1 MARIAI
7 QPLISSKLST
17 DMYRYEIEVTEMG
30 VTFYET
36 MYANNGREAVE
47 FGRMKYPH
55 AEYVELA

>member
-7 QPLISSKLST
+7 QLLTSSNLST

-30 VTFYET
+30 VTFFET
-36 MYANNGREAVE
+36 LWADNGREAVE

>member
-1 MARIAI
+1 
-7 QPLISSKLST
+7 
-17 DMYRYEIEVTEMG
+17 MYRYEIEVTENG

-36 MYANNGREAVE
+36 MYADNGKEAVE